1 MKLVNTIV
9 LTSILTA
16 GSLLASNYKIDT
28 SHSDVQFKVKHMMIS
43 KVAGS
48 FEKFYGTFNFDEKTK
63 KFSSING
70 QVEVN
75 SITTQNK
82 KRDNHLKSADFFDV
96 KKYPQMSM
104 KLISQ
109 NGSKVNVAFTIKD
122 VTKTITMN
130 LEEVNGPIK
139 DPWGYT
145 RSAFEL
151 NGKINRKD
159 FNINFSQLLETGGL
173 LVGDIIKLNLSFEGI
188 KTSKK

>member
-43 KVAGS
+43 NVAGS
-48 FEKFYGTFNFDEKTK
+48 FEKFTGTFNFNEKTK

-70 QVEVN
+70 QVQVN

-96 KKYPQMSM
+96 KKYPKMSM

-109 NGSKVNVAFTIKD
+109 NGSKVNVEFTIKD
-122 VTKTITMN
+122 VTKVISMN

-151 NGKINRKD
+151 DGKINRKD